1 MSRVRLLPIVI
12 VAASGLMVLK
22 STALITKTD
31 LIFASDPSAKKI
43 MTEDELPRFARALA
57 KLRFV
62 PPAPEPEIT
71 GSTPPKEKAAAK
83 DKPSD
88 KKDDAAKDAKSAETK
103 VAEQKPAFQ
112 PLPPVQTPASERA
125 VLERLQERRGTI
137 DERSREMELR
147 ENLLKAAERKV
158 DGKIN
163 ELKEIENRIDS
174 GAKAQQAEADKQ
186 MKTVVIMY
194 ETMKPKEAARVFDRL
209 NLQVLVPIATT
220 MKPAKM
226 AEILA
231 AMSPEAAEKLTIA
244 LATRARDAGPSS
256 NPASATVGATP
267 AGELP
272 RIDQLQAQPANRPRR

>member
-12 VAASGLMVLK
+12 VAVSGLMVLK
-22 STALITKTD
+22 ATALITKTD
-31 LIFASDPSAKKI
+31 LIFASDSSPKKI
-43 MTEDELPRFARALA
+43 MTEDDLPRFARALA
-57 KLRFV
+57 KMRFV
-62 PPAPEPEIT
+62 PPAAEPDIT

-83 DKPSD
+83 EKPSD
-88 KKDDAAKDAKSAETK
+88 KKDDVAKDVKPAEIK
-103 VAEQKPAFQ
+103 IVDQKPPVQ
-112 PLPPVQTPASERA
+112 PLPPVQTSATERA

-137 DERSREMELR
+137 DERGREMELR

-163 ELKEIENRIDS
+163 ELKEIENRMDS

-209 NLQVLVPIATT
+209 NLQVLIPIATT
-220 MKPAKM
+220 MKPVKM

-231 AMSPEAAEKLTIA
+231 AMSPEAAEKLTVA
-244 LATRARDAGPSS
+244 LATRARDAGPVST
-256 NPASATVGATP
+256 ASPISGGTTP

-272 RIDQLQAQPANRPRR
+272 RIDQPQAQPSGRPRR